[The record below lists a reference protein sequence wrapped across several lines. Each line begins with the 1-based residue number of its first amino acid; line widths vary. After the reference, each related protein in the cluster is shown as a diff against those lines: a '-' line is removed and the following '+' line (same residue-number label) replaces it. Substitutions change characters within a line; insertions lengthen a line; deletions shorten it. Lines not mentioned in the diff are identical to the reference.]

1 MENKDINDTTE
12 AGWGEVP
19 EDFQKQVIDYSK
31 DRDDRARPVYRNLKE
46 GLLEI
51 KTSNRN
57 RPLNLA
63 NGFVSFEGMSV
74 ADQISIS
81 IAAGDL
87 QKAWYLATTSGR
99 VSADGT
105 IRYKETR

>member
-51 KTSNRN
+51 KTSTFKDL
-57 RPLNLA
+57 P
-63 NGFVSFEGMSV
+63 VPY
-74 ADQISIS
+74 
-81 IAAGDL
+81 DL

-105 IRYKETR
+105 IRYQETR